1 MLRQDRFMT
10 LFVNSCVRKGSRTK
24 RLAGILLGKLGGEIE
39 EINVSDITFP
49 TVDEEFLKKRD
60 GLIASN
66 KWDDPLFK
74 YARQFAEADQIVIAA
89 PYWDLSFPAAL
100 KQYFEQ
106 INVIG
111 ITFEYSPEGTP
122 ISKCRAEKLYY
133 VTTAGGTFVPEDY
146 GFGYVKALA
155 QGFYGI
161 QDVRLIKAM
170 GLDIYGA
177 DVEGIMQ
184 DAIESIDSVLQ

>member
-161 QDVRLIKAM
+161 QDVRLIKAT

-177 DVEGIMQ
+177 DVEGILE
-184 DAIESIDSVLQ
+184 AVAFSESL